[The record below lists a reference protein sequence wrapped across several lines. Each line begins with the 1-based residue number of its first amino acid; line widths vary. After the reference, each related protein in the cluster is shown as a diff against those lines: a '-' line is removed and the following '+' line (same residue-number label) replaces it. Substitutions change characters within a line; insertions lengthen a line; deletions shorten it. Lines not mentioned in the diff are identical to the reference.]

1 LLLVAAVAEVVTPA
15 LRVLQVVGLKLLLE
29 VLAKAVAEAVAL
41 RFLEVA
47 LVFLMVAVQALLE
60 HSARVVLAERVGM
73 PAEAEEEAVGTAAAV
88 VVPMTMTA
96 VQMEVAVEEGP
107 RMQTLLLR
115 RTFPMRPESTQAMA
129 VSRFTTRLYLLSLHL
144 VEPRL
149 PQFRQLSPW
158 W

>member
-73 PAEAEEEAVGTAAAV
+73 PAAAEEEAVGTAAAV

>member
-1 LLLVAAVAEVVTPA
+1 LLLVAAEAEVVTPA
-15 LRVLQVVGLKLLLE
+15 LQVLQVVGLKLPL
-29 VLAKAVAEAVAL
+29 VVQDKVVAEEVAL

-96 VQMEVAVEEGP
+96 VQMEVAVEADLP
-107 RMQTLLLR
+107 MRTLLLR
-115 RTFPMRPESTQAMA
+115 RTFPMRLESTQAMA
-129 VSRFTTRLYLLSLHL
+129 VSRFTTRLSLLSLHSA
-144 VEPRL
+144 EPRL
-149 PQFRQLSPW
+149 PQFRQLSHW

>member
-1 LLLVAAVAEVVTPA
+1 LLLVAAEAEVVTPA
-15 LRVLQVVGLKLLLE
+15 LRVLQVVGLKLLL
-29 VLAKAVAEAVAL
+29 VVQDKAVAEAVAL

-96 VQMEVAVEEGP
+96 VQMEVAVEADLP
-107 RMQTLLLR
+107 MRTLLLR
-115 RTFPMRPESTQAMA
+115 RTFPMRLESTRAMA
-129 VSRFTTRLYLLSLHL
+129 VSRFTTRLSLLSLHSA
-144 VEPRL
+144 EPRL
-149 PQFRQLSPW
+149 PQFQRLSPW

>member
-1 LLLVAAVAEVVTPA
+1 LLLVAAEAEEVTPA

-29 VLAKAVAEAVAL
+29 VLGKVVAEVVAL

-47 LVFLMVAVQALLE
+47 LVFLMVVVQALLE
-60 HSARVVLAERVGM
+60 HSVRVVLAEQVGM

-96 VQMEVAVEEGP
+96 VQMEVAVEADLP
-107 RMQTLLLR
+107 MRTLLLR
-115 RTFPMRPESTQAMA
+115 RTFPMRLESTQVMA
-129 VSRFTTRLYLLSLHL
+129 VSRFTTRLSLLSLHSA
-144 VEPRL
+144 EPRL
-149 PQFRQLSPW
+149 PQFRQLSHW

>member
-1 LLLVAAVAEVVTPA
+1 LLLVAAEAEVVTPA
-15 LRVLQVVGLKLLLE
+15 LRVLLVVGLKLLLVVPGKVAAE
-29 VLAKAVAEAVAL
+29 VVAL

-47 LVFLMVAVQALLE
+47 LVFLMVVVQALLE
-60 HSARVVLAERVGM
+60 HSARAVLAEQVGM
-73 PAEAEEEAVGTAAAV
+73 PAEAEEEAVGMAAV
-88 VVPMTMTA
+88 AAVPMTMTA
-96 VQMEVAVEEGP
+96 AQMAVAVEEGP

>member
-1 LLLVAAVAEVVTPA
+1 LLLVAAEAEVVTPA
-15 LRVLQVVGLKLLLE
+15 LRVLQVVGLKLLLVVPGKVAAE
-29 VLAKAVAEAVAL
+29 VVAL

-60 HSARVVLAERVGM
+60 HSARVVLAEPVGM

-96 VQMEVAVEEGP
+96 VQMEVAVEADLP
-107 RMQTLLLR
+107 MRTLLLR
-115 RTFPMRPESTQAMA
+115 RTFPMRLESTQVMA
-129 VSRFTTRLYLLSLHL
+129 VSRFTTRLSLLSLHL
-144 VEPRL
+144 AEPRL
-149 PQFRQLSPW
+149 PQFRQLSHW

>member
-29 VLAKAVAEAVAL
+29 VLGKVVAEVVAL

-47 LVFLMVAVQALLE
+47 LVFLMVVVQALLE
-60 HSARVVLAERVGM
+60 HSVRVVLAEQVGM

-96 VQMEVAVEEGP
+96 VQMEVAVEADLP
-107 RMQTLLLR
+107 MRTLLLR
-115 RTFPMRPESTQAMA
+115 RTFPMRLESTQVMA
-129 VSRFTTRLYLLSLHL
+129 VSRFTTRLSLLSLHSA
-144 VEPRL
+144 EPRL
-149 PQFRQLSPW
+149 PQFRQLSHW